1 MNLRL
6 ASLAALVA
14 ASALPAHAEAPVA
27 DLDTA
32 VRCGALFGIIHSEQK
47 RGVASALEYPPL
59 EVRGKEFF
67 VRTAA
72 RLMDERHLTREEV
85 GARFKAET
93 EQRQAEVFAAPDP
106 AAAVTASAAPCFAL
120 LDATIPQ

>member
-6 ASLAALVA
+6 APLAALVA
-14 ASALPAHAEAPVA
+14 ASALPARAESPVA

-59 EVRGKEFF
+59 ETRGKEFF

-93 EQRQAEVFAAPDP
+93 EKLQSEVIAASDP
-106 AAAVTASAAPCFAL
+106 AATAATIAAPCFTL
-120 LDATIPQ
+120 LDATVAR